1 MYTTSSHQTE
11 QSVER
16 GDIIP
21 AELALTELV
30 DEYVSEEDEVVYGW
44 FWALRR

>member
-1 MYTTSSHQTE
+1 MYTTSSHHTE

-21 AELALTELV
+21 AELAVIELV
-30 DEYVSEEDEVVYGW
+30 EYVSEEDEVVYGW